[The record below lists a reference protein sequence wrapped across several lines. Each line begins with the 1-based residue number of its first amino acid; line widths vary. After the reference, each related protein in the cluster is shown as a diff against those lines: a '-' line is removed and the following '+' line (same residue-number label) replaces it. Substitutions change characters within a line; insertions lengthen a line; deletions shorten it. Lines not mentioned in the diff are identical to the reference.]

1 MIVDM
6 LDISKILLDIL
17 QNYQYYI
24 ERKQLAEKLN
34 DLEKRIEKI
43 EHLNKGLKNE
53 K

>member
-6 LDISKILLDIL
+6 LDISKLLLDIL
-17 QNYQYYI
+17 QNYQYYL
-24 ERKQLAEKLN
+24 EKKQLSEKIN

-43 EHLNKGLKNE
+43 EHQNRELKYE

>member
-24 ERKQLAEKLN
+24 EKKQLSEKLN
-34 DLEKRIEKI
+34 ELEKRIEKI
-43 EHLNKGLKNE
+43 EQQNKELK